1 MCEYCHKSICPSSCP
16 NFPEPPLFAECEEC
30 GEKIYDGDEYY
41 AVGDHKYC
49 VACVHYKTAEV
60 D

>member
-1 MCEYCHKSICPSSCP
+1 MCDICTKHPCDYRCP
-16 NFPEPPLFAECEEC
+16 NAPEPPLFAECEEC
-30 GEKIYDGDEYY
+30 GAEIHDGDEYY

-49 VACVHYKTAEV
+49 VDCVDYRTAEV